1 MTLDLALINIQI
13 ELNNQIELEPN
24 LNRTDTIWILN
35 VINYSSLGGY
45 SSN

>member
-24 LNRTDTIWILN
+24 LNRTDTI
-35 VINYSSLGGY
+35 
-45 SSN
+45 